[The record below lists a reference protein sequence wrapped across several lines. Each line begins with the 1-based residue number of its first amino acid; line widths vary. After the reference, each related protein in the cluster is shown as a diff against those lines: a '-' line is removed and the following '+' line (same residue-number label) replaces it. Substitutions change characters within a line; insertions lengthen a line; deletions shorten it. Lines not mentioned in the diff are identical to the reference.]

1 MGRLAGM
8 EVPFFTTDVDWLD
21 VSVPSDLIP
30 QQQSST
36 LTDFPLSFAPPSSQ
50 SAAAGF
56 SAFGNPP
63 RYLVWRI
70 HESKRNVVELV
81 EFCADCDL
89 PRIGLR
95 VVFPSDLFES
105 VYVCKE
111 EIGSKNGDCVQLYA
125 LTVSGLAYCLLVKSF
140 STYKSCSIFPRDQI
154 LHINLHNYQHHG
166 AITMVAAK
174 TGQFLVGRDDGSVGC
189 FQLQATTGS
198 TFLRLWVGEPNADAS
213 VVPFAILC
221 RSNDEIIT
229 ELVNVYA
236 FHFSM
241 SDKINFSVDTLIS
254 SIPLEEAKLIDVK
267 FVSNTVCILKDDGL
281 LSHNLLSEDAQL
293 EEAQSYSLQESVVA
307 DQLFQNAEHAS
318 DDLLSI
324 CLSVFSAKDQIV
336 QLLSSVFLRR
346 LLQPGVYDNVV
357 MRRTLQDYNRHL
369 NLAEFDSLD
378 CDGVKK
384 EILSL
389 IERESASRSPLSIF
403 YSWKAFCT
411 RKKSVSLIRDLE
423 NVEMLIDG
431 SCDEECMALGVTLS
445 LDKVECE
452 VLFDV
457 LRCVNN
463 ISLQLGKAAS
473 VVMYEAFLDPLTTGS
488 GDIVTGL
495 LKVLEVSYTSSA
507 AAVHMLELG
516 HNVAWEKQMMDHK
529 SFRKFSID
537 MLMSLRALCQKATSW
552 SYILNAIESY
562 MKFLVPKKITLNANG
577 EVLSEIETCIA
588 VQATCQIAKVM
599 FECAS
604 DVLLFLGYLLKINGQ
619 VYMSDKDMSRIQL
632 ELLPMVQ
639 DIITEWLV
647 IQFIA
652 TTPTQGP
659 VVEDFSSQLSSLNI
673 DGSLSEAA
681 WKLQYYQWAMQIFEQ
696 YNINEGATQFAR
708 AALEQV
714 DETLDQ
720 ENVLIENES
729 VNTIKGR
736 LWANIFKFT
745 LDLNQYFDAYCA
757 IITNPDPESKYI
769 CLRRFLIVLYERGS
783 LKILCDGQFP
793 FVGLT
798 DKVEQELFW
807 KAERSET
814 SVKFNPYKLLYAFE
828 MHRHNWRKAATYIY
842 KYSNRLKGEMNSRDH
857 QWRSLVLLERLN
869 GLSAAINALHL
880 VDPAYA
886 WVEPL
891 PEQSSSYA
899 DHLPSKRSRIHVH
912 MNSET
917 ADQIQKF
924 GSVTNLEKLE
934 KEYVLTSAE
943 YLLSLSNASWTPSAF
958 SPSVFEFVS
967 LCNYLMG
974 RKPLDISV
982 NTNLYDMAFTVV
994 LKFWRDI
1001 SLKRELERVFQSLSV
1016 KCCPLEVGRSLAT
1029 DNSRANGHLLT
1040 SSDDYTGFDS
1050 PDVALAAQKS
1060 DVNSQWDVL
1069 KTYIENYISYNA
1081 RLPVVV
1087 AQTILQADSQIELPV
1102 WLVHMFKC
1110 GRYTEAT
1117 NLLLEYIESYATIRP
1132 NDIVHRKKTSAA
1144 WFPYTTVEHLCF
1156 QLDQMIKLGR
1166 MSFSNHD
1173 DQTKSS
1179 FNRLLLLLAVL
1190 AAAATA
1196 ALVAADDAAAL
1207 LAIKASLSTPPPD
1220 GSLPPTSFQTLTNL
1234 DRLELQSNNLTG
1246 PFPTL
1251 NGLSNLR
1258 VVLIS
1263 NNQFDFVPADC
1274 FAGLTSLQS
1283 LEIDNN
1289 PFSAWQIP
1297 DALRDSSSL
1306 QNFSANSANV
1316 TGRLPGFFGPDVF
1329 PGLVILH
1336 LAFNSLEG
1344 ELPGSLS
1351 GSQIESFW
1359 VNGQRGSFDNQLGG
1373 KIDVIANM
1381 TSLKELWLHSNGFSG
1396 PLPDLSQLKLLE
1408 NLSLRDNGF
1417 TGLVDL
1423 MNLGALKVVN
1433 LSNNFFQ
1440 GPMPEFNSSVAVD
1453 LVADSNSF
1461 CLPKIRDCDPRVDV
1475 LLLVLKSMDYPK
1487 KFAQSWKGNDPCK
1500 DWLGLVAVIGSL
1512 QRLILAGNN
1521 FTGIIPEEL
1530 TRLTS
1535 LIELDVSNNHLY
1547 GKVPVFRTNVLV
1559 KTDGNVDIG
1568 KAKGSSGS
1576 ATGPSSRGAGA
1587 NGTDAESRKRRSKS
1601 ASIKAKASSQVQS
1614 PNTVVIHPRHS
1625 GSDNDSVKITV
1636 AGSSVTVGAV
1646 SEAGGHHPSGESRD
1660 RQMVEAGNMVIS
1672 IQVLRNVTDNFS
1684 SRNILGQGGF
1694 GTVYKGELH
1703 DGTMIA
1709 VKRMESGVI
1718 AGKGIS
1724 EFQSEIAVLTK
1735 VRHRHLVALLG
1746 YCLDGNERLLV
1757 YEYMPQGTLSRYLFN
1772 WAEEGLKPLEWTKR
1786 LTIALDVARGV
1797 EYLHGLAHQSFI
1809 HRDLK
1814 PSNILL
1820 GDDMR
1825 AKVADFGLVRLA
1837 PVGKGSIETRIAG
1850 TFGYLAPEYAVTGRV
1865 TTKVDVFSFGV
1876 ILMEIITGRKALDER
1891 QPEESMHLVTW
1902 FRRMQLDKESFN
1914 KTAIDPALDLNDETL
1929 TSITTVAELAGHCCA
1944 REPYQRP
1951 DMGHAV
1957 NVLSSLVE
1965 LWKPTEAN
1973 SDDFYGID
1981 LEMSLPQ
1988 VLKKWQAYEGRG
2000 NLESSSSSLL
2010 PSLDNT
2016 QMSIPTRPYGFADS
2030 FTSADGR

>member
-125 LTVSGLAYCLLVKSF
+125 LTVSGLAYCLLVQSF

-189 FQLQATTGS
+189 FQLQATTGHVHELRDDGGISRLWGLIARNKMVGAIQDIMILEMLGRNLAFVLHMDGTLRVWDLQGYNRVLNYDTGIGMPAGKFLSLAGS

-324 CLSVFSAKDQIV
+324 CVSVFSAKDQIV

-411 RKKSVSLIRDLE
+411 RYFDHWCKNNVVYGLLAESATGAIGLIRKKSVSLIRDLE

-473 VVMYEAFLDPLTTGS
+473 VVMYEAFLDPLTNGS

-495 LKVLEVSYTSSA
+495 LKVLEVGYTSSA

-552 SYILNAIESY
+552 SSILNAIESY

-673 DGSLSEAA
+673 DGKYNHRSWSDKLGKCYFSLAYILLANIQKSSANGNHQLFQHLPDSQCCISFIRNFTGWVVWGIGGEESAAFSRYSIHVAIVLLRQCQYNAVENLLTIVHANLQRERTCESIQDSGGELSVILHLLGCCLLAQACELHGKKKESKVSEAVRCFFRASAGKEAPKALRYLSGETGAQHFSPDGSLSEAA

-857 QWRSLVLLERLN
+857 QWRSPVLLERLN

-924 GSVTNLEKLE
+924 GSITNLEKLE

-943 YLLSLSNASWTPSAF
+943 YLLSLSNASWTPSDRDAL
-958 SPSVFEFVS
+958 PSDLVDLLVQ
-967 LCNYLMG
+967 
-974 RKPLDISV
+974 
-982 NTNLYDMAFTVV
+982 TNLYDMAFTVV

-1102 WLVHMFKC
+1102 WLVHMFKVDKKEKKWGMAGQESSPAMLFQIYVDC

-1166 MSFSNHD
+1166 MV
-1173 DQTKSS
+1173 DQCNKLKMQIYT
-1179 FNRLLLLLAVL
+1179 
-1190 AAAATA
+1190 
-1196 ALVAADDAAAL
+1196 
-1207 LAIKASLSTPPPD
+1207 
-1220 GSLPPTSFQTLTNL
+1220 TLEKHL
-1234 DRLELQSNNLTG
+1234 KMLKVDSE
-1246 PFPTL
+1246 
-1251 NGLSNLR
+1251 
-1258 VVLIS
+1258 
-1263 NNQFDFVPADC
+1263 
-1274 FAGLTSLQS
+1274 
-1283 LEIDNN
+1283 
-1289 PFSAWQIP
+1289 
-1297 DALRDSSSL
+1297 DALSSSL
-1306 QNFSANSANV
+1306 TQN
-1316 TGRLPGFFGPDVF
+1316 T
-1329 PGLVILH
+1329 
-1336 LAFNSLEG
+1336 
-1344 ELPGSLS
+1344 
-1351 GSQIESFW
+1351 
-1359 VNGQRGSFDNQLGG
+1359 
-1373 KIDVIANM
+1373 
-1381 TSLKELWLHSNGFSG
+1381 
-1396 PLPDLSQLKLLE
+1396 
-1408 NLSLRDNGF
+1408 
-1417 TGLVDL
+1417 
-1423 MNLGALKVVN
+1423 
-1433 LSNNFFQ
+1433 
-1440 GPMPEFNSSVAVD
+1440 
-1453 LVADSNSF
+1453 
-1461 CLPKIRDCDPRVDV
+1461 
-1475 LLLVLKSMDYPK
+1475 
-1487 KFAQSWKGNDPCK
+1487 
-1500 DWLGLVAVIGSL
+1500 
-1512 QRLILAGNN
+1512 
-1521 FTGIIPEEL
+1521 
-1530 TRLTS
+1530 
-1535 LIELDVSNNHLY
+1535 
-1547 GKVPVFRTNVLV
+1547 
-1559 KTDGNVDIG
+1559 
-1568 KAKGSSGS
+1568 
-1576 ATGPSSRGAGA
+1576 
-1587 NGTDAESRKRRSKS
+1587 
-1601 ASIKAKASSQVQS
+1601 
-1614 PNTVVIHPRHS
+1614 
-1625 GSDNDSVKITV
+1625 
-1636 AGSSVTVGAV
+1636 
-1646 SEAGGHHPSGESRD
+1646 
-1660 RQMVEAGNMVIS
+1660 
-1672 IQVLRNVTDNFS
+1672 
-1684 SRNILGQGGF
+1684 
-1694 GTVYKGELH
+1694 
-1703 DGTMIA
+1703 
-1709 VKRMESGVI
+1709 
-1718 AGKGIS
+1718 
-1724 EFQSEIAVLTK
+1724 
-1735 VRHRHLVALLG
+1735 
-1746 YCLDGNERLLV
+1746 
-1757 YEYMPQGTLSRYLFN
+1757 
-1772 WAEEGLKPLEWTKR
+1772 
-1786 LTIALDVARGV
+1786 
-1797 EYLHGLAHQSFI
+1797 
-1809 HRDLK
+1809 
-1814 PSNILL
+1814 
-1820 GDDMR
+1820 
-1825 AKVADFGLVRLA
+1825 
-1837 PVGKGSIETRIAG
+1837 
-1850 TFGYLAPEYAVTGRV
+1850 
-1865 TTKVDVFSFGV
+1865 
-1876 ILMEIITGRKALDER
+1876 
-1891 QPEESMHLVTW
+1891 
-1902 FRRMQLDKESFN
+1902 
-1914 KTAIDPALDLNDETL
+1914 
-1929 TSITTVAELAGHCCA
+1929 
-1944 REPYQRP
+1944 
-1951 DMGHAV
+1951 
-1957 NVLSSLVE
+1957 
-1965 LWKPTEAN
+1965 
-1973 SDDFYGID
+1973 SDDV
-1981 LEMSLPQ
+1981 MHS
-1988 VLKKWQAYEGRG
+1988 
-2000 NLESSSSSLL
+2000 
-2010 PSLDNT
+2010 
-2016 QMSIPTRPYGFADS
+2016 
-2030 FTSADGR
+2030 

>member
-125 LTVSGLAYCLLVKSF
+125 LTVSGLAYCLLVQSF

-324 CLSVFSAKDQIV
+324 CVSVFSAKDQIV

-411 RKKSVSLIRDLE
+411 RYFDHWCKNNVVYGLLAESATGAIGLIRKKSVSLIRDLE

-473 VVMYEAFLDPLTTGS
+473 VVMYEAFLDPLTNGS

-495 LKVLEVSYTSSA
+495 LKVLEVGYTSSA

-552 SYILNAIESY
+552 SSILNAIESY

-673 DGSLSEAA
+673 GWVVWGIGGEESAAFSRYSIHVAIVLLRQCQYNAVENLLTIVHANLQRERTCESIQDSGGELSVILHLLGCCLLAQACELHGKKKESKVSEAVRCFFRASAGKEAPKALRYLSGETGAQHFSPDGSLSEAA

-857 QWRSLVLLERLN
+857 QWRSPVLLERLN

-924 GSVTNLEKLE
+924 GSITNLEKLE

-1102 WLVHMFKC
+1102 WLVHMFKVDKKEKKWGMAGQESSPAMLFQIYVDC

-1166 MSFSNHD
+1166 MV
-1173 DQTKSS
+1173 DQCNKLKMQIYT
-1179 FNRLLLLLAVL
+1179 
-1190 AAAATA
+1190 
-1196 ALVAADDAAAL
+1196 
-1207 LAIKASLSTPPPD
+1207 
-1220 GSLPPTSFQTLTNL
+1220 TLEKHL
-1234 DRLELQSNNLTG
+1234 KMLKVDSE
-1246 PFPTL
+1246 
-1251 NGLSNLR
+1251 
-1258 VVLIS
+1258 
-1263 NNQFDFVPADC
+1263 
-1274 FAGLTSLQS
+1274 
-1283 LEIDNN
+1283 
-1289 PFSAWQIP
+1289 
-1297 DALRDSSSL
+1297 DALSSSL
-1306 QNFSANSANV
+1306 TQN
-1316 TGRLPGFFGPDVF
+1316 T
-1329 PGLVILH
+1329 
-1336 LAFNSLEG
+1336 
-1344 ELPGSLS
+1344 
-1351 GSQIESFW
+1351 
-1359 VNGQRGSFDNQLGG
+1359 
-1373 KIDVIANM
+1373 
-1381 TSLKELWLHSNGFSG
+1381 
-1396 PLPDLSQLKLLE
+1396 
-1408 NLSLRDNGF
+1408 
-1417 TGLVDL
+1417 
-1423 MNLGALKVVN
+1423 
-1433 LSNNFFQ
+1433 
-1440 GPMPEFNSSVAVD
+1440 
-1453 LVADSNSF
+1453 
-1461 CLPKIRDCDPRVDV
+1461 
-1475 LLLVLKSMDYPK
+1475 
-1487 KFAQSWKGNDPCK
+1487 
-1500 DWLGLVAVIGSL
+1500 
-1512 QRLILAGNN
+1512 
-1521 FTGIIPEEL
+1521 
-1530 TRLTS
+1530 
-1535 LIELDVSNNHLY
+1535 
-1547 GKVPVFRTNVLV
+1547 
-1559 KTDGNVDIG
+1559 
-1568 KAKGSSGS
+1568 
-1576 ATGPSSRGAGA
+1576 
-1587 NGTDAESRKRRSKS
+1587 
-1601 ASIKAKASSQVQS
+1601 
-1614 PNTVVIHPRHS
+1614 
-1625 GSDNDSVKITV
+1625 
-1636 AGSSVTVGAV
+1636 
-1646 SEAGGHHPSGESRD
+1646 
-1660 RQMVEAGNMVIS
+1660 
-1672 IQVLRNVTDNFS
+1672 
-1684 SRNILGQGGF
+1684 
-1694 GTVYKGELH
+1694 
-1703 DGTMIA
+1703 
-1709 VKRMESGVI
+1709 
-1718 AGKGIS
+1718 
-1724 EFQSEIAVLTK
+1724 
-1735 VRHRHLVALLG
+1735 
-1746 YCLDGNERLLV
+1746 
-1757 YEYMPQGTLSRYLFN
+1757 
-1772 WAEEGLKPLEWTKR
+1772 
-1786 LTIALDVARGV
+1786 
-1797 EYLHGLAHQSFI
+1797 
-1809 HRDLK
+1809 
-1814 PSNILL
+1814 
-1820 GDDMR
+1820 
-1825 AKVADFGLVRLA
+1825 
-1837 PVGKGSIETRIAG
+1837 
-1850 TFGYLAPEYAVTGRV
+1850 
-1865 TTKVDVFSFGV
+1865 
-1876 ILMEIITGRKALDER
+1876 
-1891 QPEESMHLVTW
+1891 
-1902 FRRMQLDKESFN
+1902 
-1914 KTAIDPALDLNDETL
+1914 
-1929 TSITTVAELAGHCCA
+1929 
-1944 REPYQRP
+1944 
-1951 DMGHAV
+1951 
-1957 NVLSSLVE
+1957 
-1965 LWKPTEAN
+1965 
-1973 SDDFYGID
+1973 SDDV
-1981 LEMSLPQ
+1981 MHS
-1988 VLKKWQAYEGRG
+1988 
-2000 NLESSSSSLL
+2000 
-2010 PSLDNT
+2010 
-2016 QMSIPTRPYGFADS
+2016 
-2030 FTSADGR
+2030 

>member
-56 SAFGNPP
+56 SSFGNPP

-221 RSNDEIIT
+221 RPNDEIIT

-241 SDKINFSVDTLIS
+241 SDKINFSVDILIS

-389 IERESASRSPLSIF
+389 IERESANRSPLSIF

-411 RKKSVSLIRDLE
+411 RYFDHWCKNNVVYGLLAESATGAIGLIRKKSVSLIRDLE

-495 LKVLEVSYTSSA
+495 LKVLEVGYTSSA

-552 SYILNAIESY
+552 SSILNAIESY

-673 DGSLSEAA
+673 GWVVWGIGGEESAAFSRYSIHVAIVLLRQCQYNAVENLLTIVHANLQRERTCESIQDSGGELSVILHLLGCCLLAQACELHGKKKESKVSEAVRCFFRASAGKEAPKALRYLSGETGAQHFSPDGSLSEAA

-943 YLLSLSNASWTPSAF
+943 YLLSLSNASWTPSDRDAL
-958 SPSVFEFVS
+958 PSDLVDLLVQ
-967 LCNYLMG
+967 
-974 RKPLDISV
+974 
-982 NTNLYDMAFTVV
+982 TNLYDMAFTVV

-1102 WLVHMFKC
+1102 WLVHMFKVDKKEKKWGMAGQESSPAMLFQIYVEC

-1166 MSFSNHD
+1166 MV
-1173 DQTKSS
+1173 DQCNKLKMQIYTTLEKHLKMLKVDSED
-1179 FNRLLLLLAVL
+1179 AV
-1190 AAAATA
+1190 
-1196 ALVAADDAAAL
+1196 
-1207 LAIKASLSTPPPD
+1207 
-1220 GSLPPTSFQTLTNL
+1220 
-1234 DRLELQSNNLTG
+1234 
-1246 PFPTL
+1246 
-1251 NGLSNLR
+1251 
-1258 VVLIS
+1258 
-1263 NNQFDFVPADC
+1263 
-1274 FAGLTSLQS
+1274 
-1283 LEIDNN
+1283 
-1289 PFSAWQIP
+1289 
-1297 DALRDSSSL
+1297 SSSL
-1306 QNFSANSANV
+1306 TQN
-1316 TGRLPGFFGPDVF
+1316 T
-1329 PGLVILH
+1329 
-1336 LAFNSLEG
+1336 
-1344 ELPGSLS
+1344 
-1351 GSQIESFW
+1351 
-1359 VNGQRGSFDNQLGG
+1359 
-1373 KIDVIANM
+1373 
-1381 TSLKELWLHSNGFSG
+1381 
-1396 PLPDLSQLKLLE
+1396 
-1408 NLSLRDNGF
+1408 
-1417 TGLVDL
+1417 
-1423 MNLGALKVVN
+1423 
-1433 LSNNFFQ
+1433 
-1440 GPMPEFNSSVAVD
+1440 
-1453 LVADSNSF
+1453 
-1461 CLPKIRDCDPRVDV
+1461 
-1475 LLLVLKSMDYPK
+1475 
-1487 KFAQSWKGNDPCK
+1487 
-1500 DWLGLVAVIGSL
+1500 
-1512 QRLILAGNN
+1512 
-1521 FTGIIPEEL
+1521 
-1530 TRLTS
+1530 
-1535 LIELDVSNNHLY
+1535 
-1547 GKVPVFRTNVLV
+1547 
-1559 KTDGNVDIG
+1559 
-1568 KAKGSSGS
+1568 
-1576 ATGPSSRGAGA
+1576 
-1587 NGTDAESRKRRSKS
+1587 
-1601 ASIKAKASSQVQS
+1601 
-1614 PNTVVIHPRHS
+1614 
-1625 GSDNDSVKITV
+1625 
-1636 AGSSVTVGAV
+1636 
-1646 SEAGGHHPSGESRD
+1646 
-1660 RQMVEAGNMVIS
+1660 
-1672 IQVLRNVTDNFS
+1672 
-1684 SRNILGQGGF
+1684 
-1694 GTVYKGELH
+1694 
-1703 DGTMIA
+1703 
-1709 VKRMESGVI
+1709 
-1718 AGKGIS
+1718 
-1724 EFQSEIAVLTK
+1724 
-1735 VRHRHLVALLG
+1735 
-1746 YCLDGNERLLV
+1746 
-1757 YEYMPQGTLSRYLFN
+1757 
-1772 WAEEGLKPLEWTKR
+1772 
-1786 LTIALDVARGV
+1786 
-1797 EYLHGLAHQSFI
+1797 
-1809 HRDLK
+1809 
-1814 PSNILL
+1814 
-1820 GDDMR
+1820 
-1825 AKVADFGLVRLA
+1825 
-1837 PVGKGSIETRIAG
+1837 
-1850 TFGYLAPEYAVTGRV
+1850 
-1865 TTKVDVFSFGV
+1865 
-1876 ILMEIITGRKALDER
+1876 
-1891 QPEESMHLVTW
+1891 
-1902 FRRMQLDKESFN
+1902 
-1914 KTAIDPALDLNDETL
+1914 
-1929 TSITTVAELAGHCCA
+1929 
-1944 REPYQRP
+1944 
-1951 DMGHAV
+1951 
-1957 NVLSSLVE
+1957 
-1965 LWKPTEAN
+1965 
-1973 SDDFYGID
+1973 SDDV
-1981 LEMSLPQ
+1981 MHS
-1988 VLKKWQAYEGRG
+1988 
-2000 NLESSSSSLL
+2000 
-2010 PSLDNT
+2010 
-2016 QMSIPTRPYGFADS
+2016 
-2030 FTSADGR
+2030 

>member
-56 SAFGNPP
+56 SSFGNPP

-105 VYVCKE
+105 VY
-111 EIGSKNGDCVQLYA
+111 IGSKNGDCVQLYA

-221 RSNDEIIT
+221 RPNDEIIT

-241 SDKINFSVDTLIS
+241 SDKINFSVDILIS

-389 IERESASRSPLSIF
+389 IERESANRSPLSIF

-411 RKKSVSLIRDLE
+411 RYFDHWCKNNVVYGLLAESATGAIGLIRKKSVSLIRDLE

-495 LKVLEVSYTSSA
+495 LKVLEVGYTSSA

-552 SYILNAIESY
+552 SSILNAIESY

-673 DGSLSEAA
+673 GWVVWGIGGEESAAFSRYSIHVAIVLLRQCQYNAVENLLTIVHANLQRERTCESIQDSGGELSVILHLLGCCLLAQACELHGKKKESKVSEAVRCFFRASAGKEAPKALRYLSGETGAQHFSPDGSLSEAA

-943 YLLSLSNASWTPSAF
+943 YLLSLSNASWTPSDRDAL
-958 SPSVFEFVS
+958 PSDLVDLLVQ
-967 LCNYLMG
+967 
-974 RKPLDISV
+974 
-982 NTNLYDMAFTVV
+982 TNLYDMAFTVV

-1102 WLVHMFKC
+1102 WLVHMFKVDKKEKKWGMAGQESSPAMLFQIYVEC

-1166 MSFSNHD
+1166 MV
-1173 DQTKSS
+1173 DQCNKLKMQIYTTLEKHLKMLKVDSED
-1179 FNRLLLLLAVL
+1179 AV
-1190 AAAATA
+1190 
-1196 ALVAADDAAAL
+1196 
-1207 LAIKASLSTPPPD
+1207 
-1220 GSLPPTSFQTLTNL
+1220 
-1234 DRLELQSNNLTG
+1234 
-1246 PFPTL
+1246 
-1251 NGLSNLR
+1251 
-1258 VVLIS
+1258 
-1263 NNQFDFVPADC
+1263 
-1274 FAGLTSLQS
+1274 
-1283 LEIDNN
+1283 
-1289 PFSAWQIP
+1289 
-1297 DALRDSSSL
+1297 SSSL
-1306 QNFSANSANV
+1306 TQN
-1316 TGRLPGFFGPDVF
+1316 T
-1329 PGLVILH
+1329 
-1336 LAFNSLEG
+1336 
-1344 ELPGSLS
+1344 
-1351 GSQIESFW
+1351 
-1359 VNGQRGSFDNQLGG
+1359 
-1373 KIDVIANM
+1373 
-1381 TSLKELWLHSNGFSG
+1381 
-1396 PLPDLSQLKLLE
+1396 
-1408 NLSLRDNGF
+1408 
-1417 TGLVDL
+1417 
-1423 MNLGALKVVN
+1423 
-1433 LSNNFFQ
+1433 
-1440 GPMPEFNSSVAVD
+1440 
-1453 LVADSNSF
+1453 
-1461 CLPKIRDCDPRVDV
+1461 
-1475 LLLVLKSMDYPK
+1475 
-1487 KFAQSWKGNDPCK
+1487 
-1500 DWLGLVAVIGSL
+1500 
-1512 QRLILAGNN
+1512 
-1521 FTGIIPEEL
+1521 
-1530 TRLTS
+1530 
-1535 LIELDVSNNHLY
+1535 
-1547 GKVPVFRTNVLV
+1547 
-1559 KTDGNVDIG
+1559 
-1568 KAKGSSGS
+1568 
-1576 ATGPSSRGAGA
+1576 
-1587 NGTDAESRKRRSKS
+1587 
-1601 ASIKAKASSQVQS
+1601 
-1614 PNTVVIHPRHS
+1614 
-1625 GSDNDSVKITV
+1625 
-1636 AGSSVTVGAV
+1636 
-1646 SEAGGHHPSGESRD
+1646 
-1660 RQMVEAGNMVIS
+1660 
-1672 IQVLRNVTDNFS
+1672 
-1684 SRNILGQGGF
+1684 
-1694 GTVYKGELH
+1694 
-1703 DGTMIA
+1703 
-1709 VKRMESGVI
+1709 
-1718 AGKGIS
+1718 
-1724 EFQSEIAVLTK
+1724 
-1735 VRHRHLVALLG
+1735 
-1746 YCLDGNERLLV
+1746 
-1757 YEYMPQGTLSRYLFN
+1757 
-1772 WAEEGLKPLEWTKR
+1772 
-1786 LTIALDVARGV
+1786 
-1797 EYLHGLAHQSFI
+1797 
-1809 HRDLK
+1809 
-1814 PSNILL
+1814 
-1820 GDDMR
+1820 
-1825 AKVADFGLVRLA
+1825 
-1837 PVGKGSIETRIAG
+1837 
-1850 TFGYLAPEYAVTGRV
+1850 
-1865 TTKVDVFSFGV
+1865 
-1876 ILMEIITGRKALDER
+1876 
-1891 QPEESMHLVTW
+1891 
-1902 FRRMQLDKESFN
+1902 
-1914 KTAIDPALDLNDETL
+1914 
-1929 TSITTVAELAGHCCA
+1929 
-1944 REPYQRP
+1944 
-1951 DMGHAV
+1951 
-1957 NVLSSLVE
+1957 
-1965 LWKPTEAN
+1965 
-1973 SDDFYGID
+1973 SDDV
-1981 LEMSLPQ
+1981 MHS
-1988 VLKKWQAYEGRG
+1988 
-2000 NLESSSSSLL
+2000 
-2010 PSLDNT
+2010 
-2016 QMSIPTRPYGFADS
+2016 
-2030 FTSADGR
+2030 

>member
-125 LTVSGLAYCLLVKSF
+125 LTVSGLAYCLLVQSF

-254 SIPLEEAKLIDVK
+254 SISLEEAKLIDVK

-411 RKKSVSLIRDLE
+411 RYFDHWCKNNVVYGLLAESATGAIGLIRKKSVSLIRDLE

-495 LKVLEVSYTSSA
+495 LKVLEVGYTSSA

-552 SYILNAIESY
+552 SSILNAIESY
-562 MKFLVPKKITLNANG
+562 MKFLVPKKITLNANS

-673 DGSLSEAA
+673 GWVVWGIGGEESAAFSRYSIHVAIVLLRQCQYNAVENLLTIVHANLQRERTCESIQDSGGELSVILHLLGCCLLAQACELHGKKKESKVSEAVRCFFRASAGKEAPKALRYLSGETGAQHFSPDGSLSEAA

-729 VNTIKGR
+729 VNTINGR

-974 RKPLDISV
+974 RTPLDISV

-1040 SSDDYTGFDS
+1040 SSDDYTSFDS

-1102 WLVHMFKC
+1102 WLVHMFKVDKKEKKWGMAGQESSPAMLFQIYVEC

-1132 NDIVHRKKTSAA
+1132 NDIGHRKKTSAA

-1166 MSFSNHD
+1166 MV
-1173 DQTKSS
+1173 DQCNKLKMQIYTTLEKHLKMLKVDSED
-1179 FNRLLLLLAVL
+1179 AV
-1190 AAAATA
+1190 
-1196 ALVAADDAAAL
+1196 
-1207 LAIKASLSTPPPD
+1207 
-1220 GSLPPTSFQTLTNL
+1220 
-1234 DRLELQSNNLTG
+1234 
-1246 PFPTL
+1246 
-1251 NGLSNLR
+1251 
-1258 VVLIS
+1258 
-1263 NNQFDFVPADC
+1263 
-1274 FAGLTSLQS
+1274 
-1283 LEIDNN
+1283 
-1289 PFSAWQIP
+1289 
-1297 DALRDSSSL
+1297 SSSL
-1306 QNFSANSANV
+1306 TQN
-1316 TGRLPGFFGPDVF
+1316 T
-1329 PGLVILH
+1329 
-1336 LAFNSLEG
+1336 
-1344 ELPGSLS
+1344 
-1351 GSQIESFW
+1351 
-1359 VNGQRGSFDNQLGG
+1359 
-1373 KIDVIANM
+1373 
-1381 TSLKELWLHSNGFSG
+1381 
-1396 PLPDLSQLKLLE
+1396 
-1408 NLSLRDNGF
+1408 
-1417 TGLVDL
+1417 
-1423 MNLGALKVVN
+1423 
-1433 LSNNFFQ
+1433 
-1440 GPMPEFNSSVAVD
+1440 
-1453 LVADSNSF
+1453 
-1461 CLPKIRDCDPRVDV
+1461 
-1475 LLLVLKSMDYPK
+1475 
-1487 KFAQSWKGNDPCK
+1487 
-1500 DWLGLVAVIGSL
+1500 
-1512 QRLILAGNN
+1512 
-1521 FTGIIPEEL
+1521 
-1530 TRLTS
+1530 
-1535 LIELDVSNNHLY
+1535 
-1547 GKVPVFRTNVLV
+1547 
-1559 KTDGNVDIG
+1559 
-1568 KAKGSSGS
+1568 
-1576 ATGPSSRGAGA
+1576 
-1587 NGTDAESRKRRSKS
+1587 
-1601 ASIKAKASSQVQS
+1601 
-1614 PNTVVIHPRHS
+1614 
-1625 GSDNDSVKITV
+1625 
-1636 AGSSVTVGAV
+1636 
-1646 SEAGGHHPSGESRD
+1646 
-1660 RQMVEAGNMVIS
+1660 
-1672 IQVLRNVTDNFS
+1672 
-1684 SRNILGQGGF
+1684 
-1694 GTVYKGELH
+1694 
-1703 DGTMIA
+1703 
-1709 VKRMESGVI
+1709 
-1718 AGKGIS
+1718 
-1724 EFQSEIAVLTK
+1724 
-1735 VRHRHLVALLG
+1735 
-1746 YCLDGNERLLV
+1746 
-1757 YEYMPQGTLSRYLFN
+1757 
-1772 WAEEGLKPLEWTKR
+1772 
-1786 LTIALDVARGV
+1786 
-1797 EYLHGLAHQSFI
+1797 
-1809 HRDLK
+1809 
-1814 PSNILL
+1814 
-1820 GDDMR
+1820 
-1825 AKVADFGLVRLA
+1825 
-1837 PVGKGSIETRIAG
+1837 
-1850 TFGYLAPEYAVTGRV
+1850 
-1865 TTKVDVFSFGV
+1865 
-1876 ILMEIITGRKALDER
+1876 
-1891 QPEESMHLVTW
+1891 
-1902 FRRMQLDKESFN
+1902 
-1914 KTAIDPALDLNDETL
+1914 
-1929 TSITTVAELAGHCCA
+1929 
-1944 REPYQRP
+1944 
-1951 DMGHAV
+1951 
-1957 NVLSSLVE
+1957 
-1965 LWKPTEAN
+1965 
-1973 SDDFYGID
+1973 SDDV
-1981 LEMSLPQ
+1981 MHS
-1988 VLKKWQAYEGRG
+1988 
-2000 NLESSSSSLL
+2000 
-2010 PSLDNT
+2010 
-2016 QMSIPTRPYGFADS
+2016 
-2030 FTSADGR
+2030 

>member
-189 FQLQATTGS
+189 FQLQATTGHVHELRDDGGISRLWGLIARNKMVGAIQDIMILEMLGRNLAFVLHMDGTLRVWDLQGYNRVLNYDTGIGMPAGKFLSLAGS

-673 DGSLSEAA
+673 DGKYNHRSWSDKLGKCYFSLAYILLANIQKSSANGNHQLFQHLPDSQCCISFIRNFTGWQCQYNAVENLLTIVHANLQRERTCESIQDSGGELSVILHLLGCCLLAQACELHGKKKESKVSEAVRCFFRASAEKKLQKLCDICLGKLELNILVLIKQQFYLITDGSLSEAA

-943 YLLSLSNASWTPSAF
+943 YLLSLSNASWTPSDRDAL
-958 SPSVFEFVS
+958 PSDLVDLLVQ
-967 LCNYLMG
+967 
-974 RKPLDISV
+974 
-982 NTNLYDMAFTVV
+982 TNLYDMAFTVV

-1102 WLVHMFKC
+1102 WLVHMFKVDKKK
-1110 GRYTEAT
+1110 RTT

-1166 MSFSNHD
+1166 MV
-1173 DQTKSS
+1173 DQCNKLKMQIYTTWK
-1179 FNRLLLLLAVL
+1179 N
-1190 AAAATA
+1190 
-1196 ALVAADDAAAL
+1196 
-1207 LAIKASLSTPPPD
+1207 I
-1220 GSLPPTSFQTLTNL
+1220 
-1234 DRLELQSNNLTG
+1234 
-1246 PFPTL
+1246 
-1251 NGLSNLR
+1251 LR
-1258 VVLIS
+1258 
-1263 NNQFDFVPADC
+1263 C
-1274 FAGLTSLQS
+1274 
-1283 LEIDNN
+1283 
-1289 PFSAWQIP
+1289 
-1297 DALRDSSSL
+1297 
-1306 QNFSANSANV
+1306 
-1316 TGRLPGFFGPDVF
+1316 
-1329 PGLVILH
+1329 
-1336 LAFNSLEG
+1336 
-1344 ELPGSLS
+1344 
-1351 GSQIESFW
+1351 
-1359 VNGQRGSFDNQLGG
+1359 
-1373 KIDVIANM
+1373 
-1381 TSLKELWLHSNGFSG
+1381 
-1396 PLPDLSQLKLLE
+1396 LKLIQKMQYPPHL
-1408 NLSLRDNGF
+1408 
-1417 TGLVDL
+1417 
-1423 MNLGALKVVN
+1423 LK
-1433 LSNNFFQ
+1433 
-1440 GPMPEFNSSVAVD
+1440 
-1453 LVADSNSF
+1453 
-1461 CLPKIRDCDPRVDV
+1461 
-1475 LLLVLKSMDYPK
+1475 
-1487 KFAQSWKGNDPCK
+1487 
-1500 DWLGLVAVIGSL
+1500 
-1512 QRLILAGNN
+1512 
-1521 FTGIIPEEL
+1521 IP
-1530 TRLTS
+1530 
-1535 LIELDVSNNHLY
+1535 V
-1547 GKVPVFRTNVLV
+1547 
-1559 KTDGNVDIG
+1559 
-1568 KAKGSSGS
+1568 
-1576 ATGPSSRGAGA
+1576 
-1587 NGTDAESRKRRSKS
+1587 
-1601 ASIKAKASSQVQS
+1601 
-1614 PNTVVIHPRHS
+1614 
-1625 GSDNDSVKITV
+1625 
-1636 AGSSVTVGAV
+1636 
-1646 SEAGGHHPSGESRD
+1646 
-1660 RQMVEAGNMVIS
+1660 MM
-1672 IQVLRNVTDNFS
+1672 
-1684 SRNILGQGGF
+1684 
-1694 GTVYKGELH
+1694 
-1703 DGTMIA
+1703 
-1709 VKRMESGVI
+1709 
-1718 AGKGIS
+1718 
-1724 EFQSEIAVLTK
+1724 
-1735 VRHRHLVALLG
+1735 
-1746 YCLDGNERLLV
+1746 
-1757 YEYMPQGTLSRYLFN
+1757 
-1772 WAEEGLKPLEWTKR
+1772 
-1786 LTIALDVARGV
+1786 
-1797 EYLHGLAHQSFI
+1797 
-1809 HRDLK
+1809 
-1814 PSNILL
+1814 
-1820 GDDMR
+1820 
-1825 AKVADFGLVRLA
+1825 
-1837 PVGKGSIETRIAG
+1837 
-1850 TFGYLAPEYAVTGRV
+1850 
-1865 TTKVDVFSFGV
+1865 
-1876 ILMEIITGRKALDER
+1876 
-1891 QPEESMHLVTW
+1891 
-1902 FRRMQLDKESFN
+1902 
-1914 KTAIDPALDLNDETL
+1914 
-1929 TSITTVAELAGHCCA
+1929 
-1944 REPYQRP
+1944 
-1951 DMGHAV
+1951 
-1957 NVLSSLVE
+1957 
-1965 LWKPTEAN
+1965 
-1973 SDDFYGID
+1973 
-1981 LEMSLPQ
+1981 
-1988 VLKKWQAYEGRG
+1988 
-2000 NLESSSSSLL
+2000 
-2010 PSLDNT
+2010 
-2016 QMSIPTRPYGFADS
+2016 
-2030 FTSADGR
+2030 

>member
-105 VYVCKE
+105 VY
-111 EIGSKNGDCVQLYA
+111 IGSKNGDCVQLYA

-324 CLSVFSAKDQIV
+324 CLSVFSAKDQVV

-411 RKKSVSLIRDLE
+411 RYFDHWCKNNVVYGLLAESATGAIGLIRKKSVSLIRDLE

-473 VVMYEAFLDPLTTGS
+473 VVMYAAFLDPLTNGS

-495 LKVLEVSYTSSA
+495 LKVLEVGYTSSA

-552 SYILNAIESY
+552 SSILNAIESY

-673 DGSLSEAA
+673 GWVVWGIGGEESAAFSRYSIHVAIVLLRQCQYNAVENLLTIVHANLQRERTCESIQDSGGELSVILHLLGCCLLAQACELHGKKKESKVSEAVRCFFRASAGKEAPKALRYLSGETGAQHFSPDGSLSEAA

-924 GSVTNLEKLE
+924 GSITNLEKLE

-1102 WLVHMFKC
+1102 WLVHMFKVDKKEKKWGMAGQESSPAMLFQIYVDC

-1166 MSFSNHD
+1166 MV
-1173 DQTKSS
+1173 DQCNKLKMQIYTTLEKHLKMLKVDSED
-1179 FNRLLLLLAVL
+1179 AV
-1190 AAAATA
+1190 
-1196 ALVAADDAAAL
+1196 
-1207 LAIKASLSTPPPD
+1207 
-1220 GSLPPTSFQTLTNL
+1220 
-1234 DRLELQSNNLTG
+1234 
-1246 PFPTL
+1246 
-1251 NGLSNLR
+1251 
-1258 VVLIS
+1258 
-1263 NNQFDFVPADC
+1263 
-1274 FAGLTSLQS
+1274 
-1283 LEIDNN
+1283 
-1289 PFSAWQIP
+1289 
-1297 DALRDSSSL
+1297 SSSL
-1306 QNFSANSANV
+1306 TQN
-1316 TGRLPGFFGPDVF
+1316 T
-1329 PGLVILH
+1329 
-1336 LAFNSLEG
+1336 
-1344 ELPGSLS
+1344 
-1351 GSQIESFW
+1351 
-1359 VNGQRGSFDNQLGG
+1359 
-1373 KIDVIANM
+1373 
-1381 TSLKELWLHSNGFSG
+1381 
-1396 PLPDLSQLKLLE
+1396 
-1408 NLSLRDNGF
+1408 
-1417 TGLVDL
+1417 
-1423 MNLGALKVVN
+1423 
-1433 LSNNFFQ
+1433 
-1440 GPMPEFNSSVAVD
+1440 
-1453 LVADSNSF
+1453 
-1461 CLPKIRDCDPRVDV
+1461 
-1475 LLLVLKSMDYPK
+1475 
-1487 KFAQSWKGNDPCK
+1487 
-1500 DWLGLVAVIGSL
+1500 
-1512 QRLILAGNN
+1512 
-1521 FTGIIPEEL
+1521 
-1530 TRLTS
+1530 
-1535 LIELDVSNNHLY
+1535 
-1547 GKVPVFRTNVLV
+1547 
-1559 KTDGNVDIG
+1559 
-1568 KAKGSSGS
+1568 
-1576 ATGPSSRGAGA
+1576 
-1587 NGTDAESRKRRSKS
+1587 
-1601 ASIKAKASSQVQS
+1601 
-1614 PNTVVIHPRHS
+1614 
-1625 GSDNDSVKITV
+1625 
-1636 AGSSVTVGAV
+1636 
-1646 SEAGGHHPSGESRD
+1646 
-1660 RQMVEAGNMVIS
+1660 
-1672 IQVLRNVTDNFS
+1672 
-1684 SRNILGQGGF
+1684 
-1694 GTVYKGELH
+1694 
-1703 DGTMIA
+1703 
-1709 VKRMESGVI
+1709 
-1718 AGKGIS
+1718 
-1724 EFQSEIAVLTK
+1724 
-1735 VRHRHLVALLG
+1735 
-1746 YCLDGNERLLV
+1746 
-1757 YEYMPQGTLSRYLFN
+1757 
-1772 WAEEGLKPLEWTKR
+1772 
-1786 LTIALDVARGV
+1786 
-1797 EYLHGLAHQSFI
+1797 
-1809 HRDLK
+1809 
-1814 PSNILL
+1814 
-1820 GDDMR
+1820 
-1825 AKVADFGLVRLA
+1825 
-1837 PVGKGSIETRIAG
+1837 
-1850 TFGYLAPEYAVTGRV
+1850 
-1865 TTKVDVFSFGV
+1865 
-1876 ILMEIITGRKALDER
+1876 
-1891 QPEESMHLVTW
+1891 
-1902 FRRMQLDKESFN
+1902 
-1914 KTAIDPALDLNDETL
+1914 
-1929 TSITTVAELAGHCCA
+1929 
-1944 REPYQRP
+1944 
-1951 DMGHAV
+1951 
-1957 NVLSSLVE
+1957 
-1965 LWKPTEAN
+1965 
-1973 SDDFYGID
+1973 SDDV
-1981 LEMSLPQ
+1981 MHS
-1988 VLKKWQAYEGRG
+1988 
-2000 NLESSSSSLL
+2000 
-2010 PSLDNT
+2010 
-2016 QMSIPTRPYGFADS
+2016 
-2030 FTSADGR
+2030 